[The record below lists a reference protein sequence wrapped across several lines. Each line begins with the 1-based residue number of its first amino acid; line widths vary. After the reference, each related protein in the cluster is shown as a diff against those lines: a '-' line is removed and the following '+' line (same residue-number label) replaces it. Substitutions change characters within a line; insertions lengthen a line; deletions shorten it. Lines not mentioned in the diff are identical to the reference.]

1 MGYFFSSIDIK
12 QLLPEELN
20 SKNGK
25 ISKEEIFKDNE
36 LIGIYFSAHWCPPCR
51 QFTPKLAE
59 FYNKINSN
67 GKKLEIIFCSSDN
80 DEKSFNE
87 YYNLMPWTSIPFNS
101 PVTSS
106 LGRSLWIFSIP
117 NLYILDNQGN
127 IIDKYGRDTF
137 WSQGEKS
144 YVYWKS
150 LIKN

>member
-12 QLLPEELN
+12 QSLPEELN

-80 DEKSFNE
+80 DEKSFKE

-106 LGRSLWIFSIP
+106 LARNLWIFSIP

>member
-12 QLLPEELN
+12 QTLPDELN

-87 YYNLMPWTSIPFNS
+87 YYNLMPWISIPFNS

-106 LGRSLWIFSIP
+106 LARNLWIFSIP
-117 NLYILDNQGN
+117 NLYILDNKGN

-144 YVYWKS
+144 YDYWKS

>member
-1 MGYFFSSIDIK
+1 
-12 QLLPEELN
+12 
-20 SKNGK
+20 
-25 ISKEEIFKDNE
+25 
-36 LIGIYFSAHWCPPCR
+36 
-51 QFTPKLAE
+51 
-59 FYNKINSN
+59 
-67 GKKLEIIFCSSDN
+67 
-80 DEKSFNE
+80 
-87 YYNLMPWTSIPFNS
+87 MPWTSISFNS

-106 LGRSLWIFSIP
+106 LARNLWIFSIP